1 MVHRQRSLQPR
12 PLASALAASIFVLGS
27 ASLTGCGGGSAADRQ
42 QAQLQDEIH
51 RVQTDHDR
59 LDQRISALELG
70 AADESPTKRPP
81 PAKTAA
87 VPITATPSLRVV
99 HLNPDGTETSQ
110 ASSETAAALNGEDP
124 EDTTPRPTIK
134 VAGDSRGARRRG
146 GSAPPS
152 DTIEETYPPSS
163 AGSAGDNGGT
173 TGPALRTDA
182 PRPSALD
189 PEAKRAYDAALA
201 QVNSRHYAQALDA
214 FAAFLMKWPDHPN
227 ADNAMYWRGESYF
240 AQGEIA
246 RAAEQF
252 EGTVARFPLGNKVP
266 DALLKLGICYQK
278 LGDAPRA
285 KSYFDK
291 LAREFPRSEATRRIP
306 SSAVPEKK

>member
-1 MVHRQRSLQPR
+1 MRMRFFAVLG
-12 PLASALAASIFVLGS
+12 ASSFVLGS
-27 ASLTGCGGGSAADRQ
+27 VGCGGASAADRQ
-42 QAQLQDEIH
+42 QAALQDEIH

-59 LDQRISALELG
+59 LDARISALELG
-70 AADESPTKRPP
+70 AADENTKRPP

-87 VPITATPSLRVV
+87 APIQPTPSLRDV

-134 VAGDSRGARRRG
+134 VAGVADSRGARRRG
-146 GSAPPS
+146 NAPP
-152 DTIEETYPPSS
+152 DAIEEKYPPSVTS
-163 AGSAGDNGGT
+163 TPNGGVA
-173 TGPALRTDA
+173 GPALRTDA
-182 PRPSALD
+182 ARPSALD

-201 QVNSRHYAQALDA
+201 QVNARRYPEALDA
-214 FAAFLMKWPDHPN
+214 FAAFLLKWPDHPN

-240 AQGEIA
+240 AQGETA

-252 EGTVARFPLGNKVP
+252 EGTIARFPLGNKVP

-278 LGDAPRA
+278 LGDPARA
-285 KSYFDK
+285 KTYFDK

-306 SSAVPEKK
+306 SSAASEKK